1 MTSIRQRRPG
11 MRRLLYWLAAMVILI
26 ALSIP
31 TAVGVLLAT
40 FSGTRPQDRE
50 DRRTPGDYG
59 ASYRTVLL
67 KSEDGV
73 RLSAWLLRPPHPR
86 GCSVVLAHGLFRS
99 RREVLD
105 RAAYLSAL
113 GCQSLALDLRH
124 HGESAGTRTSLGFLE
139 GFDVM
144 AGARFLSGEFPGNRV
159 YLLGVSMGGAAAAR
173 AGAVLAD
180 EVSGVVMDSTFRNV
194 PEVVDRYAELLVGL
208 PPFPAGD
215 LTLLGLGLAAGFEPR
230 AMDVERFSSRLGEAG
245 VPILV
250 IAGDRDRRAPPEAQA
265 AVFRANGHSR
275 SRMVVVEGAT
285 HGRPCVER
293 PAACRTALAEFLE
306 LPVGSA
312 GASAKL
318 LYDPGI

>member
-1 MTSIRQRRPG
+1 
-11 MRRLLYWLAAMVILI
+11 MRRMLYWLAAAVIVV
-26 ALSIP
+26 ALSMP

-40 FSGTRPQDRE
+40 SSGTRPQDRE
-50 DRRTPGDYG
+50 DRRTPADYG
-59 ASYRTVLL
+59 ASYRTVFL

-73 RLSAWLLRPPHPR
+73 RLSAWLLRPLHPR

-99 RREVLD
+99 RREVLG
-105 RAAYLSAL
+105 RAAYLSGL
-113 GCQSLALDLRH
+113 GCQSLALDLRR
-124 HGESAGTRTSLGFLE
+124 HGDSAGTRTSLGFLE

-144 AGARFLSGEFPGNRV
+144 AGARFLAGEFPDNRL

-173 AGAVLAD
+173 AGAAMTG

-194 PEVVDRYAELLVGL
+194 PEVVDRYADLLVGL

-230 AMDVERFSSRLGEAG
+230 TMDVERFSTRLGEAG

-250 IAGDRDRRAPPEAQA
+250 IAGNEDRRAPPEAQA
-265 AVFRANGHSR
+265 AIFRANGHSG
-275 SRMVVVEGAT
+275 SRMIVVEGAT
-285 HGRPCVER
+285 HGRPCIER
-293 PAACRTALAEFLE
+293 PAACRAALAHFLE
-306 LPVGSA
+306 LPAEDA
-312 GASAKL
+312 GTSGKL